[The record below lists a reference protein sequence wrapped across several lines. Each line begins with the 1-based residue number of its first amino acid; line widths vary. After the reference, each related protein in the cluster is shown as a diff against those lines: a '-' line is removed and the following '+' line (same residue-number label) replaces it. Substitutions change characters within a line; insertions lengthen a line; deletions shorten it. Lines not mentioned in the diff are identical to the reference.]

1 MKPQLGIIYPT
12 VELEQKAVVHRSCRL
27 LLRPIALL
35 LLKCG
40 MTWKEFSDLSK
51 RVFVEVAGA
60 EFGIRGRP
68 TNVSRVSILTG
79 IARKEIA
86 RLRKDAD
93 AEPATPGTRTNDA
106 TRLLSGWHED
116 PAYLGSDGKPLA
128 LPERGPAPSFESL
141 FQRYGGD
148 TPFQTLLKELRA
160 AGSIGDDADGR
171 LTAARRYHMP
181 AAMSEENIRLFGT
194 NLFDHARTL
203 EGNVSGRKDARRFE
217 GYATEER
224 IRAAD
229 AAAFRQFVEDRG
241 QQFLEEIDAWLLRHR
256 AADLEPG
263 ARPVRLGVGVYSI
276 EGHLPEGT

>member
-1 MKPQLGIIYPT
+1 MEP
-12 VELEQKAVVHRSCRL
+12 EHKAVVHRSCAL

-40 MTWKEFSDLSK
+40 MTWKEFSELSK
-51 RVFVEVAGA
+51 RIFVEVAGA

-86 RLRKDAD
+86 RLRKAV
-93 AEPATPGTRTNDA
+93 AEEPATPGTRTNDA
-106 TRLLSGWHED
+106 TRVLSGWHED
-116 PAYLGSDGKPLA
+116 PGYQDRDGRPLA
-128 LPERGPAPSFESL
+128 LPERGPAPSFETL

-160 AGSIGDDADGR
+160 AGSIGEDAQGR
-171 LTAARRYHMP
+171 LTAARRFHMP
-181 AAMSEENIRLFGT
+181 AAMSEANIRLFGT

-217 GYATEER
+217 GYATEDH

-229 AAAFRQFVEDRG
+229 AAAFRRFVEERG
-241 QQFLEEIDAWLLRHR
+241 QQFLEDIDGWLLRHR
-256 AADLEPG
+256 VTAHETDS
-263 ARPVRLGVGVYSI
+263 RPVRLGVGVYAI
-276 EGHLPEGT
+276 EGHLPEGP